1 MRSGQLSF
9 ARYAGRFGRVLALVL
24 VLAGQLAAGALAMP
38 SGAAAS
44 PEAQLM
50 AAMVVCDG
58 GAHPVKGGKP
68 PIHHHLPD
76 LALASHVHHFVQQ
89 AALLDHG
96 AAVPSRAS
104 RAACWAVVPEAR
116 GPPARYACATYP
128 TGPPASLI

>member
-1 MRSGQLSF
+1 
-9 ARYAGRFGRVLALVL
+9 
-24 VLAGQLAAGALAMP
+24 
-38 SGAAAS
+38 
-44 PEAQLM
+44 
-50 AAMVVCDG
+50 
-58 GAHPVKGGKP
+58 
-68 PIHHHLPD
+68 LPD